1 MHKTALSIIIIVFVS
16 LHVYRNI
23 TGVAIHLREAS
34 GVTVQNCTFVNNH
47 NQYPPFHRVK
57 SNETTSADDLDYFGI
72 PSGGISMYSKK
83 AISLEVNN
91 CTFVNNLANNNIL
104 HVQRPLWLKP
114 GGHGGAIYLQL
125 PDVNS
130 SNVSIYNSS
139 FVSNFAEINGGAIN
153 LRLMRGNNNVFRI
166 SSCIF
171 TNNSASETSGG
182 ALAIEFSGKCENNS
196 FKVEGCT
203 FKKNHAAHDHGGAL
217 AIEIFGKSK
226 KNSFAVE
233 ECTFKENSADGGGAV
248 SVSVYDFHK
257 SKKGDNGASA
267 DQIALCNTSFV
278 GNSAKWEGSAL
289 GLFSFYSAGAF
300 PYDVEIKDW

>member
-91 CTFVNNLANNNIL
+91 CTFVNNSANNNTL

-139 FVSNFAEINGGAIN
+139 FISNFAEINGGAIN
-153 LRLMRGNNNVFRI
+153 LRLTRGNSNVFRI
-166 SSCIF
+166 SSCNF

-182 ALAIEFSGKCENNS
+182 ALAIELSGKCENNS

-203 FKKNHAAHDHGGAL
+203 FKQNHVANSHGGAL
-217 AIEIFGKSK
+217 AIEIFGKSE

-233 ECTFKENSADGGGAV
+233 ECTFKKNSADGGGAV
-248 SVSVYDFHK
+248 SVAVYDFHK
-257 SKKGDNGASA
+257 SKKGEKGVSA
-267 DQIALCNTSFV
+267 DQIALYNTSFA

-289 GLFSFYSAGAF
+289 GLFSFYPGGEF
-300 PYDVEIKDW
+300 PSEVEIQDW